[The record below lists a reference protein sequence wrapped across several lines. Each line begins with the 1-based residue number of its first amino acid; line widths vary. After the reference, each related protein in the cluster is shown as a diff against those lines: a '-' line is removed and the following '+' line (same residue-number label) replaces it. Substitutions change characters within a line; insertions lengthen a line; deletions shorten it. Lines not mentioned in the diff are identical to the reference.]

1 MSDLHHQDSDATLS
15 RWLNLAAL
23 LAICAS
29 LTMAFIWQ
37 VVYNE
42 LPCPLCQLQ
51 RVALIL
57 VGVGLMLNLRF
68 GPAAVHYSII
78 LASALGGAVASAR
91 QDLLH
96 IVPGDKG
103 YGTALFGLHFYTWA
117 FISFVVVMIFCAVMI
132 SIDRNRLR
140 ASNQV
145 VRSGVVAVALIWFF
159 LAISAA
165 NTVNSLM
172 ICKLGPCPENPTVY
186 LWKF

>member
-1 MSDLHHQDSDATLS
+1 MSDLNQHDSGATLS

-23 LAICAS
+23 VAVCAS
-29 LTMAFIWQ
+29 LTLAFVWQ
-37 VVYNE
+37 IAYNE

-51 RVALIL
+51 RAALIL
-57 VGVGLMLNLRF
+57 TGIGLMLNLRF

-78 LASALGGAVASAR
+78 LASALGGAAASAR

-96 IVPGDKG
+96 IAPGDPG
-103 YGTALFGLHFYTWA
+103 YGTALFGLHFYTWGL
-117 FISFVVVMIFCAVMI
+117 ISFIIVLVFCTVMI
-132 SIDRNRLR
+132 SLDRNRLR
-140 ASNQV
+140 GSGQAI
-145 VRSGVVAVALIWFF
+145 RSGVAAALIWFF
-159 LAISAA
+159 FAITAA

>member
-1 MSDLHHQDSDATLS
+1 MSDLNQQDSGAVLS
-15 RWLNLAAL
+15 RWLNMAALAAV
-23 LAICAS
+23 CAS

-37 VVYNE
+37 IVFNE

-51 RVALIL
+51 RVALMLTGI
-57 VGVGLMLNLRF
+57 GLMLNIRF

-78 LASALGGAVASAR
+78 LASALGGAIAAAR

-96 IVPGDKG
+96 ILPGDKG
-103 YGTALFGLHFYTWA
+103 YGSALFSLHFYTWA
-117 FISFVVVMIFCAVMI
+117 FIAFVVVMVFCAVMI

-140 ASNQV
+140 ASGQV
-145 VRSGVVAVALIWFF
+145 IRSGVAAALIWFF

-165 NTVNSLM
+165 NTVNSVM
-172 ICKLGPCPENPTVY
+172 ICKFGSCPDNPTEY

>member
-1 MSDLHHQDSDATLS
+1 MSELHHQDSGAALS

-23 LAICAS
+23 LAICAT

-57 VGVGLMLNLRF
+57 VGIGLMLNLRF
-68 GPAAVHYSII
+68 GPTAVHYSII

-91 QDLLH
+91 QVLLH
-96 IVPGDKG
+96 IAPGDPG
-103 YGTALFGLHFYTWA
+103 YGSPMFGLHFYTWGFIA
-117 FISFVVVMIFCAVMI
+117 FVIVMIFCTVMI
-132 SIDRNRLR
+132 RIARTRLR
-140 ASNQV
+140 AAGQTI
-145 VRSGVVAVALIWFF
+145 RSGVVAAALIWFF